1 MVESGTLL
9 RCYTG
14 NCIEGSNPSLS
25 AMKNLILLIIISTT
39 FVFGQT
45 DNNAPSPF
53 STSED
58 YKVELK
64 KKGKEGKITFSE
76 WRSKEYPNRVVYAF
90 FGKIKKKDIKS
101 STVEKSYDDKVVAKR
116 GNDTGLWYD
125 YSFDVYSYYNN
136 DQLKEKGG
144 VEHRYSDV
152 INSNNA
158 SGKLANTVLLG
169 IGKQK
174 GYVLKDGIWQGWY
187 DSGELRYSATY
198 VNGKLHGQV
207 DVYFKNGQKKSGG
220 EYSYNRKVGQH
231 AEWYKSGWI
240 KEYSVDGVVKRSHKE
255 SDQAFFWNSKKDKN
269 YQAAYALAQ
278 KAFLNAVDSDGDSV
292 GRNKD
297 SVELKS
303 KSKPIIPKRIYTQFV
318 FTGDLKVMTYSK
330 TTRVRETDPYVLEAL
345 DAGVAQNYGFS
356 YYKNKTQ
363 TYYVNGT
370 GERTY
375 FIECD
380 DGECSIV
387 DEESQY

>member
-1 MVESGTLL
+1 M
-9 RCYTG
+9 
-14 NCIEGSNPSLS
+14 
-25 AMKNLILLIIISTT
+25 
-39 FVFGQT
+39 
-45 DNNAPSPF
+45 
-53 STSED
+53 
-58 YKVELK
+58 
-64 KKGKEGKITFSE
+64 
-76 WRSKEYPNRVVYAF
+76 
-90 FGKIKKKDIKS
+90 
-101 STVEKSYDDKVVAKR
+101 
-116 GNDTGLWYD
+116 
-125 YSFDVYSYYNN
+125 
-136 DQLKEKGG
+136 
-144 VEHRYSDV
+144 
-152 INSNNA
+152 
-158 SGKLANTVLLG
+158 
-169 IGKQK
+169 
-174 GYVLKDGIWQGWY
+174 
-187 DSGELRYSATY
+187 RYSATY

-318 FTGDLKVMTYSK
+318 FTGDLKVMTFRT